1 MRGHAELNRVGSPA
15 GILDGLA
22 LAIAL
27 FQKTQVV
34 LDIFVGGI
42 LALGSHKRRVRAFI
56 IAAQHIRIAL
66 VVQNLGRRSKDADR
80 LTIGAIS
87 KIKTPQAIIGCG
99 KAEPGL
105 CVARMRLDG
114 AAEMLLGDAV
124 IVRAIIL
131 LAETQ
136 FVVWVAAEQAGRG
149 WSRAQRRRHRAGG
162 GLIGGLLR
170 LGYFGVR
177 LCGGGLI
184 RWWSG
189 PEQIG
194 KAGGKTVGSAAPRQ
208 PEGGDGNDQPSGNS
222 NKHAKA
228 LRSRPVTGRRQS

>member
-1 MRGHAELNRVGSPA
+1 MRGQAELNRVGSPA
-15 GILDGLA
+15 GLLDGLA

-80 LTIGAIS
+80 LTIGAVS
-87 KIKTPQAIIGCG
+87 KIKTPQAIIGRG

-105 CVARMRLDG
+105 GVARMRLDG
-114 AAEMLLGDAV
+114 TAEMFLGDAV
-124 IVRAIIL
+124 VVRPIVL

-149 WSRAQRRRHRAGG
+149 WSCAQWRRHRAGG
-162 GLIGGLLR
+162 GLIDGLLR
-170 LGYFGVR
+170 LGCFRVR

-189 PEQIG
+189 TEQIG
-194 KAGGKTVGSAAPRQ
+194 KACGGCGAPRQ
-208 PEGGDGNDQPSGNS
+208 PEGGDGNDQPSGKS
-222 NKHAKA
+222 NKHANA
-228 LRSRPVTGRRQS
+228 LRSAR

>member
-1 MRGHAELNRVGSPA
+1 MRGQAELNRVGSPA
-15 GILDGLA
+15 GLLDGLA

-27 FQKTQVV
+27 LQKTQVV

-42 LALGSHKRRVRAFI
+42 LALGRHKRSVRAFVV
-56 IAAQHIRIAL
+56 AAQHIRIAL
-66 VVQNLGRRSKDADR
+66 VVQNLGRWSKDANR
-80 LTIGAIS
+80 LTIGAVS
-87 KIKTPQAIIGCG
+87 KIKTPQAIIGRG

-105 CVARMRLDG
+105 RVARMRLGG
-114 AAEMLLGDAV
+114 AGEMFLGDAV
-124 IVRAIIL
+124 FVRAKIL
-131 LAETQ
+131 LAEAQ
-136 FVVWVAAEQAGRG
+136 FVVWVAAEQSGRS
-149 WSRAQRRRHRAGG
+149 WSHAQRRRHRAGG
-162 GLIGGLLR
+162 GLIGGLFR
-170 LGYFGVR
+170 LGCFGVR

-194 KAGGKTVGSAAPRQ
+194 KAGGKTAGCAAPRQ